1 MLSKSQKTFAWWF
14 LTSGGSP
21 GMARG
26 RNKIP
31 STLLDALAAE
41 EKEHA
46 KRLFKFLEGGDVE
59 IVGAFPAGIIGAT
72 EANLL
77 ASAAGENHEHTEMYP
92 SFAAVAEKEG
102 FSEIAAV
109 MRNIAVA
116 EAYHEKR
123 FLALA
128 KDIKEGRMF
137 MREKATVWRCRNCG
151 CLVEGTHAPDLCPA
165 CAHPK
170 AHFEELNYTF

>member
-46 KRLFKFLEGGDVE
+46 KQQMAAYWKGHRDIYRLKGMAHLDAVE
-59 IVGAFPAGIIGAT
+59 YLPLFETAKKDYRTNQKLTGYSRA
-72 EANLL
+72 
-77 ASAAGENHEHTEMYP
+77 
-92 SFAAVAEKEG
+92 
-102 FSEIAAV
+102 SEI
-109 MRNIAVA
+109 RQCREIIRRL
-116 EAYHEKR
+116 KR
-123 FLALA
+123 LKKRKNTA
-128 KDIKEGRMF
+128 R
-137 MREKATVWRCRNCG
+137 
-151 CLVEGTHAPDLCPA
+151 
-165 CAHPK
+165 
-170 AHFEELNYTF
+170 